1 MIFLVAALLY
11 GTPTRMD
18 TLILDG
24 LELVY
29 EQKYPEALFL
39 FGEIIRQWPEEP
51 AGYLLQAV
59 TLSVYMMDYTT
70 YTPEKEFY
78 RLVEEAIR
86 KARARMKE
94 VQDPRQLAWLYFFQ
108 GAAFLYR
115 AERKTRHHDL
125 LDAAKDGWRGYK
137 SLMKAIELDSTL
149 YDAYLGVGTVHVALA
164 RIPGWLRF
172 FMPFLPPGDVE
183 RGLSEM
189 RTAAERG
196 RYVHVFAHDALAY
209 TLAYLGRPREAL
221 PLALYAAR
229 KYPQN
234 RNFLWTLAYVYGQ
247 MGRWRDWFDVHK
259 AIFFLTVRDQFRS
272 TYDVALATFKLAQG
286 YAYLH
291 RREDAL
297 WYLEV
302 AEGLLWQADRT
313 LPEWGRLRKSIEALY
328 RRLGEQPRGPL
339 AASDSTRIRAVL
351 DSLRTTGVVN

>member
-1 MIFLVAALLY
+1 MIFLVAVLY
-11 GTPTRMD
+11 GAPTRMD
-18 TLILDG
+18 TLIRDG

-29 EQKYPEALFL
+29 QQKYPEALFL
-39 FGEIIRQWPEEP
+39 FGEIVREWPEEP

-70 YTPEKEFY
+70 YEPEKEFY

-86 KARARMKE
+86 KARARMTAE
-94 VQDPRQLAWLYFFQ
+94 EDPRELAWLYFFQ

-115 AERKTRHHDL
+115 AERKVRRNDL

-137 SLMKAIELDSTL
+137 SLMKALELDSTL

-164 RIPGWLRF
+164 RIPGWLRLL
-172 FMPFLPPGDVE
+172 MPFLPPGDVE

-189 RTAAERG
+189 RLAAERG
-196 RYVHVFAHDALAY
+196 RYVPVFAHDALAY

-221 PLALYAAR
+221 PFALYAVQ

-234 RNFLWTLAYVYGQ
+234 RNFLWTLAQVYAQ
-247 MGRWRDWFDVHK
+247 MGRWRDWFEVHK

-286 YAYLH
+286 YAYLQ
-291 RREDAL
+291 RKADAL

-313 LPEWGRLRKSIEALY
+313 LPEWESLRKSIEGLY
-328 RRLGEQPRGPL
+328 RRLGETPRGPL
-339 AASDSTRIRAVL
+339 AASDSKRLQTVL
-351 DSLRTTGVVN
+351 DSLRTSGAVN